1 MSKHSIDNSEV
12 EIIEEAEVRELPNG
26 RHRGAGLSWL
36 ALVLAL
42 LAISAVTGTLYFGY
56 EHWKNLQTT
65 LVHIDQKMEE
75 AGRYQ
80 NELQANLNTAFE
92 SFEAQKNI
100 LESQKQH
107 FSEQQKLLSNQE
119 KLLSDQENQLAQER
133 SRLEEQN
140 VRMQETLGAVHQRLA
155 RNSTEWMAL
164 EAQYLLQVANHRLRL
179 EGDVKTAILALQS
192 ADGRLRETG
201 DPGWISIREMIA
213 AEISSLEAVEPMDWA
228 GLSSR
233 LSGLAEQVESLRFK
247 GIETQAP
254 APEQAEVAATPE
266 DRSIETMLEEGWR
279 GFKSMMVI
287 RHRGQPVTAMFPP
300 DQQHFV
306 YQNLRLQFE
315 GARLALLRRN
325 QPLFSTSLQTAE
337 QWIQDF
343 FDPDDAATQAML
355 NGIESLRPV
364 NINPDMPDISGSLL
378 VLQEQL
384 KRTRAGSGSE

>member
-1 MSKHSIDNSEV
+1 MSKHSIDSSEV

-26 RHRGAGLSWL
+26 RHRGAGPSWL

-42 LAISAVTGTLYFGY
+42 LAISAVAGTLFFGY
-56 EHWKNLQTT
+56 EHWKNLQTA
-65 LVHIDQKMEE
+65 LARIDQTMEE
-75 AGRYQ
+75 TGRYQ
-80 NELQANLNTAFE
+80 NELQVNLSAALD

-107 FSEQQKLLSNQE
+107 FSEQQKLLSDQE

-155 RNSTEWMAL
+155 RNSTEWMAV

-179 EGDVKTAILALQS
+179 EGDVQTAILALQS
-192 ADGRLRETG
+192 ADSRLRETG
-201 DPGWISIREMIA
+201 DPGWINIREMIA

-247 GIETQAP
+247 GTETPVP
-254 APEQAEVAATPE
+254 APEEAEAATSPE

-279 GFKSMMVI
+279 GFKCMVVI
-287 RHRGQPVTAMFPP
+287 RQHGQPVTAMFPP

-355 NGIESLRPV
+355 DGIESLRPV
-364 NINPDMPDISGSLL
+364 NIDPDMPDISGSLV